1 MAIRKI
7 RTMGDRIL
15 NKVCRPVEEMTPKI
29 QELIEDMLETMYD
42 AYGVGLAAPQVGM
55 LKRIVVIDIG
65 DENGPYVLINPVIKE
80 TSGEQTGEEGCLSV
94 PGKSG
99 VVTRPNVVTVEA
111 LDINMEPFIL
121 TGEGLLARAICHE
134 CEHLDGILYVEHV
147 EGELHDVNYEEED
160 GEYMRVV
167 FMGTPDFSVGTLR
180 ELAKAGHE
188 IAGVISQPD
197 KPKGRGKNLQPTPVK
212 EAAMELGLPVYQ
224 PQKVRD
230 PEFIQVMKELNP
242 DVIVVVA
249 FGQIIPKE
257 ILHMPKYGCINVHA
271 SLLPAYRGA
280 APIQWAVI
288 NGDKESGVTIMRMDE
303 GVDTGDMINKVIV
316 PLNEKETGGSLFDRL
331 SESGAKLLVETLPM
345 LEDGSAVF
353 EKQPEESTTPYA
365 AMISKKMGELDWAK
379 SATELERLIR
389 GLNPWPSAFSHLN
402 GKTLKIWE
410 ASVEEE
416 NGEKKAPGTVLQA
429 DAKGFRI
436 QTGEGI
442 LKIDTLQMEG
452 KKRMD
457 AQAFLRG
464 YTVEEGMILPC

>member
-1 MAIRKI
+1 
-7 RTMGDRIL
+7 
-15 NKVCRPVEEMTPKI
+15 
-29 QELIEDMLETMYD
+29 
-42 AYGVGLAAPQVGM
+42 
-55 LKRIVVIDIG
+55 
-65 DENGPYVLINPVIKE
+65 
-80 TSGEQTGEEGCLSV
+80 
-94 PGKSG
+94 
-99 VVTRPNVVTVEA
+99 
-111 LDINMEPFIL
+111 
-121 TGEGLLARAICHE
+121 
-134 CEHLDGILYVEHV
+134 
-147 EGELHDVNYEEED
+147 
-160 GEYMRVV
+160 MRVV

-188 IAGVISQPD
+188 IVGVISQPD

-224 PQKVRD
+224 PKKVRD

-389 GLNPWPSAFSHLN
+389 GLNPWPSAYTFLN
-402 GKTLKIWE
+402 GKTLKVWKC
-410 ASVEEE
+410 AVERAECGKE
-416 NGEKKAPGTVLQA
+416 APGTIIGVDKSGIHVA
-429 DAKGFRI
+429 CGSDAL
-436 QTGEGI
+436 I
-442 LKIDTLQMEG
+442 LKEVQLEG
-452 KKRMD
+452 KKRMETD
-457 AQAFLRG
+457 AFLRG
-464 YTVEEGMILPC
+464 YQVTAGSMLKDHKE